1 MPAKRKYGV
10 SKAKASYPPLKRRKA
25 MRTYSGATASKLP
38 LSVDHQLLRTK
49 QNIVLRYHESFQLNP
64 GVAGAPSSYVF
75 RSNSCFD
82 PNVTGTGHQPRG
94 YDQIMAMYQFLAV
107 KEAQIEVWFQPRDG
121 APVIVSINSN
131 GTTMFSPSRND
142 MMENKTAVFNSAGGI
157 SSTGPSYLTLRV
169 KPWQLAGT
177 KLSENDYK
185 HPVGSNPVISNFFN
199 VIGAPLEATDTGNID
214 CVARIT
220 FHCEVTEPI
229 SPPIS

>member
-1 MPAKRKYGV
+1 M
-10 SKAKASYPPLKRRKA
+10 S
-25 MRTYSGATASKLP
+25 
-38 LSVDHQLLRTK
+38 
-49 QNIVLRYHESFQLNP
+49 
-64 GVAGAPSSYVF
+64 
-75 RSNSCFD
+75 
-82 PNVTGTGHQPRG
+82 
-94 YDQIMAMYQFLAV
+94 MYQFLAV

-131 GTTMFSPSRND
+131 GTTMFSPSRDD
-142 MMENKTAVFNSAGGI
+142 MMENKTAVFNTCGGI

-185 HPVGSNPVISNFFN
+185 HSATTNPVISNFFN
-199 VIGAPLEATDTGNID
+199 VLGAGLEATDTGNID

-229 SPPIS
+229 SPSVS

>member
-1 MPAKRKYGV
+1 
-10 SKAKASYPPLKRRKA
+10 
-25 MRTYSGATASKLP
+25 
-38 LSVDHQLLRTK
+38 
-49 QNIVLRYHESFQLNP
+49 
-64 GVAGAPSSYVF
+64 
-75 RSNSCFD
+75 
-82 PNVTGTGHQPRG
+82 
-94 YDQIMAMYQFLAV
+94 MAMYQFLAV